1 MHFEQILKRRILHMK
16 RRYSRIKAVQSLF
29 QVDMSGTDKD
39 EAINNVL
46 LENEKKDAFLE
57 QLVIGTL
64 EHLEEINEI
73 LKKHLL
79 NWKIERVG
87 NVDRAVIRMAIFEM
101 KYLPEIPI
109 NVSLNEA
116 IDVAK
121 SFGGDESGR
130 FVNGVLSKVAE
141 TLNTEE

>member
-1 MHFEQILKRRILHMK
+1 MK
-16 RRYSRIKAVQSLF
+16 RRLARIKAVQSLF
-29 QVDMSGTDKD
+29 QVDMSGTDQN

-46 LENEKKDAFLE
+46 EEGEVTDEFLE
-57 QLVIGTL
+57 QLVKGTV
-64 EHLEEINEI
+64 ENLEEIDK
-73 LKKHLL
+73 LFTTHLQ
-79 NWKIERVG
+79 NWKIDRVG
-87 NVDRAVIRMAIFEM
+87 NVDRAVIRMAIYEM
-101 KYLPEIPI
+101 KYIDEIPI

-141 TLNTEE
+141 TLKTEA

>member
-1 MHFEQILKRRILHMK
+1 MK
-16 RRYSRIKAVQSLF
+16 RRHSRIKAVQSLF

>member
-1 MHFEQILKRRILHMK
+1 MK
-16 RRYSRIKAVQSLF
+16 RRLSRVKAVQSLF

-39 EAINNVL
+39 EAINNVI
-46 LENEKKDAFLE
+46 LEHEKKDDFLE
-57 QLVIGTL
+57 QLVVGTL
-64 EHLEEINEI
+64 EHLDDINEI
-73 LKKHLL
+73 LNKSLL

-101 KYLPEIPI
+101 KYIPEIPI

-121 SFGGDESGR
+121 GFGGDESGR

-141 TLNTEE
+141 ILQTEE

>member
-1 MHFEQILKRRILHMK
+1 MK
-16 RRYSRIKAVQSLF
+16 RRLSRVKAVQSLF

-39 EAINNVL
+39 EAIDNVIL
-46 LENEKKDAFLE
+46 SHEKKADFLE
-57 QLVIGTL
+57 QLVSGTL
-64 EHLEEINEI
+64 EHLEDIDEI

-101 KYLPEIPI
+101 KYVPEIPI

-116 IDVAK
+116 IDIAK
-121 SFGGDESGR
+121 GFGGDESGK

-141 TLNTEE
+141 TLETEE